1 MLKENMINNIKKE
14 LNKKNEIFE
23 EINRMKAEIE
33 SYLQTMD
40 KLYGEIDS
48 RDGNIKQLKNE
59 IKEIQNKFHNEIKE
73 LKIKIISSEI

>member
-48 RDGNIKQLKNE
+48 RDDIIKQLKNE
-59 IKEIQNKFHNEIKE
+59 IKEIQNKFHNEINE

>member
-40 KLYGEIDS
+40 KLYDEIDS
-48 RDGNIKQLKNE
+48 RDDIIKQLKNE
-59 IKEIQNKFHNEIKE
+59 IKEIQNKFHNEINE

>member
-1 MLKENMINNIKKE
+1 
-14 LNKKNEIFE
+14 
-23 EINRMKAEIE
+23 MKAEIE

-48 RDGNIKQLKNE
+48 RDGIIKQLKNE
-59 IKEIQNKFHNEIKE
+59 IKEIQNKFHNEINE

>member
-1 MLKENMINNIKKE
+1 
-14 LNKKNEIFE
+14 
-23 EINRMKAEIE
+23 MKAEIE

-59 IKEIQNKFHNEIKE
+59 IKEIQNKFHNEINE